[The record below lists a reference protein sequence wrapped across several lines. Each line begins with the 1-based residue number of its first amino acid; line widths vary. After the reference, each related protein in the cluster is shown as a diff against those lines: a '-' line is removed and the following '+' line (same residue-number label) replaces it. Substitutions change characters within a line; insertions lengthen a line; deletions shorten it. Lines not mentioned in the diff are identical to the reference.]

1 MNWSAILLGDGDLKF
16 PIYKKHRLTPTHME
30 IKFSLGYRTPSP
42 ITELGVRDSNFKK
55 IID

>member
-42 ITELGVRDSNFKK
+42 FTELGVRDSNFKK